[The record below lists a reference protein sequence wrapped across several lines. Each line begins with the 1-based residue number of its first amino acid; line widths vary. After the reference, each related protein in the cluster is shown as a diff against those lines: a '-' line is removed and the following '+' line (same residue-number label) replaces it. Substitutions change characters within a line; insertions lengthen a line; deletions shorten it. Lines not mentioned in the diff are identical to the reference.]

1 MSFSDLPVSLQRR
14 IDKAFRKHA
23 NRNGDT
29 TSNDE
34 PARKKRRLDEDT
46 GGGFISDAAYEGG
59 GGFIPEEGGGFL
71 VEDDA
76 DEGGGFVPE
85 GTPAEGGGFIVE
97 DDTNKGAA
105 NVATQIALSAV
116 PAALQDLDLPPSDE
130 EVLSVFRNAAS
141 GWSASSSAEAASHD
155 DAVVSLDDWRT
166 VCAVL
171 LEHRAE
177 EYEESDD
184 VIPGEEAMDEDVDV
198 RMSDDESDEYQA
210 KEDSDS
216 GSDDEYVEEPSS
228 KGKQKSRRMRKRGR
242 RSSSLSSLSED
253 DVRPKTVTARQK
265 QTCLKAYSL
274 FFPDVAERELPNQRV
289 MLKDIQRVAKLLGE
303 KIKAEEMVEMLEMF
317 STVPDKSMGL
327 SDFERMMITAKLA

>member
-1 MSFSDLPVSLQRR
+1 MSFSDLPASLQRR

-23 NRNGDT
+23 NRNDDT
-29 TSNDE
+29 KSNDE

-71 VEDDA
+71 VDDDA
-76 DEGGGFVPE
+76 DEGGGFIPE
-85 GTPAEGGGFIVE
+85 GTPAEGGGYIVE
-97 DDTNKGAA
+97 DDSNKGAA
-105 NVATQIALSAV
+105 NDATQIALSAV
-116 PAALQDLDLPPSDE
+116 PAALQDLDLPPNDE

-141 GWSASSSAEAASHD
+141 GWSAFSSAEAASRD

-184 VIPGEEAMDEDVDV
+184 VAAGGDARDEDVDV

-216 GSDDEYVEEPSS
+216 GSDDEYVEEPNS

-253 DVRPKTVTARQK
+253 DERPKTVTARQK

-274 FFPDVAERELPNQRV
+274 FFPDVAEDELPNQRV

-317 STVPDKSMGL
+317 STAPDKSMGL
-327 SDFERMMITAKLA
+327 SDFERMMIAAKLA